1 MLASAPFGQIDGRAV
16 PLLTLQNG
24 NLIVRVTPYGARL
37 VQLWTPDRDGALADI
52 VLGHD
57 SVEEYRAATT
67 YFGATCGRYANRIAQ
82 GRFMLD
88 GVLHQLDV
96 NEAPNHLHG
105 GREGF
110 DRKLWDFHED
120 AGAVVFSTVSADGEM
135 GYPGEV
141 TAKCRYELTADDRV
155 MITMT
160 ARTTAPTVIN
170 LVNHAYFNLAGQGS
184 GPVQAQD
191 LRLAAPHYTPVGAG
205 LIPTGAIAPVTGTPF
220 DFIRARPIGDHG
232 FDHNFCLPGE
242 GMRDCAE
249 ARDPVSGRRL
259 SLRTDQPGVQFY
271 TGGYIPEGL
280 AGKAGA
286 VLGPC
291 AGFTLE
297 TQKYPDSPNRPE
309 FPSAVLLPGEDY
321 LHRME
326 FAFSG

>member
-1 MLASAPFGQIDGRAV
+1 MSAFGQIDGQDI

-24 NLIVRVTPYGARL
+24 NLLARVTPYGARL
-37 VQLWTPDRDGALADI
+37 VQLWTPDRDGNLADI

-57 SVEEYRAATT
+57 SAEAYRASKT
-67 YFGATCGRYANRIAQ
+67 YFGATCGRYANRIARGQ
-82 GRFMLD
+82 FVLD
-88 GVLHQLDV
+88 GVAHQVDL

-110 DRKLWDFHED
+110 DRKIWDVRED
-120 AGAVVFSTVSADGEM
+120 GAALVFSTVSPAGEM
-135 GYPGEV
+135 GFPGEV
-141 TAKCRYELTADDRV
+141 SAECRYELTAGDHLA
-155 MITMT
+155 ITMS

-184 GPVQAQD
+184 GPILAQEV
-191 LRLAAPHYTPVGAG
+191 RLAAAHYTPVGAG
-205 LIPTGAIAPVTGTPF
+205 LIPTGDLRAVEGTAF
-220 DFIRARPIGDHG
+220 DFTVARPIGAEVY
-232 FDHNFCLPGE
+232 DHNWCLSGA

-249 ARDPVSGRRL
+249 ARDPVSGRRMQ
-259 SLRTDQPGVQFY
+259 LRTDQPGVQFY

-286 VLGPC
+286 VLGPF

-297 TQKYPDSPNRPE
+297 TQKYPESPNQPG
-309 FPSAVLLPGEDY
+309 FPTAVLRPGEEY
-321 LHRME
+321 LHRMV